1 MSKTRKSTE
10 ITQMLVIC
18 AIQYSLEPSAT
29 LLDIARGVQKLFA
42 IHVAVQEGSSRK
54 KTRTF
59 IEYVIGVILNLTTS
73 LSHSFIREQLKAKS
87 SR

>member
-1 MSKTRKSTE
+1 MSKNRKRIE
-10 ITQMLVIC
+10 ITRMLVTY
-18 AIQYSLEPSAT
+18 AIQYSPEPSAT
-29 LLDIARGVQKLFA
+29 LLGIARGVQKLFA

-59 IEYVIGVILNLTTS
+59 TEYVIGVILNLTTL
-73 LSHSFIREQLKAKS
+73 LSHSFTREQLKAKS